1 MDPLMAHILAFLLAS
16 LAISS
21 VKYDLKQ
28 KKTARNSKK

>member
-1 MDPLMAHILAFLLAS
+1 MDPLMAHVLAFLLAS

-28 KKTARNSKK
+28 KKVQKNSKK